1 MGDENV
7 LQITTVDIPAVSARV
22 QLNEDAVTA
31 INSELSSVDSRIE
44 ALSAVDVATDARIVA
59 VTSLAEN
66 NAETIDSL
74 EQRIAFLES
83 RIEGFEASAAHKTAA
98 GKSDDGQLDVGTGAE
113 LFGSTAQLT
122 FKDELIGALVA
133 TNLIMMAGLVC
144 YAGTKRCSAKHK
156 YAAVGIDSESEKL

>member
-83 RIEGFEASAAHKTAA
+83 RIEGFEASDVSAAHKAAA
-98 GKSDDGQLDVGTGAE
+98 GKSDDGQ
-113 LFGSTAQLT
+113 
-122 FKDELIGALVA
+122 
-133 TNLIMMAGLVC
+133 
-144 YAGTKRCSAKHK
+144 
-156 YAAVGIDSESEKL
+156 